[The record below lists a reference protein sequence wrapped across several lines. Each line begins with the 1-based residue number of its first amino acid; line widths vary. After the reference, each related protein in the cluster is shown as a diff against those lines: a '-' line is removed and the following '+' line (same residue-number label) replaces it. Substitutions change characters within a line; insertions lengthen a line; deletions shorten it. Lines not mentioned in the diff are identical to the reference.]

1 MWRTALAVGAVS
13 VLGVG
18 LTRVWL
24 GVHWPSDV
32 VGGWLLGAMLV
43 ALAVVVHQRKIHS

>member
-1 MWRTALAVGAVS
+1 M
-13 VLGVG
+13 G

-32 VGGWLLGAMLV
+32 VGGWLYGITA
-43 ALAVVVHQRKIHS
+43 ASLAVAAVLAVRRRKAP